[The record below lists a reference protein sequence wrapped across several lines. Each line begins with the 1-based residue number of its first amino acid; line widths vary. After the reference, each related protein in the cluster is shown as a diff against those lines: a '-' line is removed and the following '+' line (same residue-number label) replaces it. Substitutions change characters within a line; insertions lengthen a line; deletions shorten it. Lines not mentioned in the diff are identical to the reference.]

1 MAKKNTLGR
10 GLDSLL
16 GVGLDASS
24 DSEAVELLNIS
35 DLESGTY
42 QPRVQ
47 MDDDSLKELAESI
60 KEHGIIQPILVRKK
74 SDNSYEIIAG
84 ERRWRASQLAG
95 LVEIPA
101 IVREISDENALAI
114 GLIENIQR
122 QNLNPIEE
130 AQGLFRL
137 KEEFGLTHERIASA
151 VGRSRSSITNTM
163 RLLNLPEEIQEYLIE
178 SKLDMGH
185 ARAIITLPVM
195 DQLDLAHKAV
205 KMGWSVRE
213 IERRANRVGVVQSKK
228 TKDLEIQRLEEQ
240 LSDYFG
246 MKVDLREKSKSG
258 SGVLSFNFTS
268 YDELNQLLSKIQFK
282 DKDKSF

>member
-24 DSEAVELLNIS
+24 DGEVVELLNIS

-60 KEHGIIQPILVRKK
+60 KEHGIIQPILVRKT
-74 SDNSYEIIAG
+74 SDHSYEIIAG